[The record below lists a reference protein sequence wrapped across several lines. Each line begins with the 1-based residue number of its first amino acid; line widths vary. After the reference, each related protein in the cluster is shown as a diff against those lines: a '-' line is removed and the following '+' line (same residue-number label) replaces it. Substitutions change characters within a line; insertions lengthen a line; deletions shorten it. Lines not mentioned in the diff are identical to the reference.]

1 MYCFVDFLLVLQ
13 KLKTNNMKNFYKEM
27 EYLHLSSEIEQSRQ
41 ERRERKLLLLLILGG
56 IVVCGVVQWTSV
68 NVELIANWFI

>member
-1 MYCFVDFLLVLQ
+1 
-13 KLKTNNMKNFYKEM
+13 MKKYNEAIDWLPM
-27 EYLHLSSEIEQSRQ
+27 NEEIEQSRQ
-41 ERRERKLLLLLILGG
+41 ERRERKLLILIILGG